1 MIAHTGDLIDFV
13 SQANFD
19 AARNFCKRVD
29 CFMAAGNHEFCQ
41 FVGDGA
47 KEDAEYRNKS
57 LADVQACF
65 DNDIRFSCRE
75 VGGISLVA
83 LDNSYYLIEQEQLDA
98 LKEVCERG
106 KPVFLFMHT
115 PLYTE
120 GLYKSS
126 LKYGPVIHAMSV
138 PEEILAT
145 YPADRYEQQKQDD
158 VTARAFEFIKGCEN
172 IKGIFVGHKHY
183 DYEDVIGNST
193 PQMMIGCNTLREIT
207 VI

>member
-1 MIAHTGDLIDFV
+1 MKRILSMRFLNARLKALTLSYDDGVRSDARFMEILDKHGLKCTFNLNSGLYPAEDSPHRRLSRNASIELYKNSPHEVAVHGLTHPFLERLAAANIA
-13 SQANFD
+13 
-19 AARNFCKRVD
+19 
-29 CFMAAGNHEFCQ
+29 
-41 FVGDGA
+41 
-47 KEDAEYRNKS
+47 
-57 LADVQACF
+57 
-65 DNDIRFSCRE
+65 
-75 VGGISLVA
+75 
-83 LDNSYYLIEQEQLDA
+83 
-98 LKEVCERG
+98 CERG

-158 VTARAFEFIKGCEN
+158 VTARAFEFIKDCEN

-183 DYEDVIGNST
+183 DYEDVIGNSI